1 MIKEKVINNR
11 VSLSQFQIS
20 NWDHCFWWAWIN
32 PLCKSGLDPVDCKSS
47 WFHSSIKINNHLNI
61 LNHLPDADHLA
72 PEVGVGAVAKSSGA
86 PGWVGAANTVWVP
99 RGAVAVGAVPAVYGS
114 GHPPAPPHPCANPPR
129 SLSRHQVPWQHGRT
143 VAGLGSA
150 VKGVRA
156 AYDVIR
162 LASGRGAASPVITH
176 RAQAGPDTGLGSGEL
191 GDFLEDVAPLTL
203 VSCEGAIYPV
213 WTADTTL
220 A

>member
-1 MIKEKVINNR
+1 MSRVHKSVWKIVNFFSKNLEKPYMFYFTDNCPCGQGMPTTCNCSQVTQGVIE
-11 VSLSQFQIS
+11 VSQFQIS
-20 NWDHCFWWAWIN
+20 NWDHCFWWAWIK
-32 PLCKSGLDPVDCKSS
+32 PLCKSGLDSIDCKSS

-156 AYDVIR
+156 A
-162 LASGRGAASPVITH
+162 
-176 RAQAGPDTGLGSGEL
+176 
-191 GDFLEDVAPLTL
+191 
-203 VSCEGAIYPV
+203 
-213 WTADTTL
+213 DTTL